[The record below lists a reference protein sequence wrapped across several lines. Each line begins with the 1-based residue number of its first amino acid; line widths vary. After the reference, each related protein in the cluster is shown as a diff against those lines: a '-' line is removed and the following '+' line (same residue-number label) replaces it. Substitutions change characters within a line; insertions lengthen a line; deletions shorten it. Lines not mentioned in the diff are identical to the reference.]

1 MNKKILV
8 VGGVAGGA
16 SAAARARRL
25 DEQADIIIF
34 ERGPHVSFS
43 NCALPYFLSRTV
55 ADSAD
60 LVMMDPAQFKT
71 KYNIEVRTEHEVTAI
86 NRTEKTVTVK
96 SLADGKE
103 YSEAYDVLILSPGG
117 APILPGAIEGIRNEN
132 VFGIRNVIDIV
143 RLDEYIRTRKTTDIA
158 VVGGGFIGCE
168 IAENLVRAGYKVT
181 LIEALN
187 QVMTPFDYDMAQIL
201 HKEMLDK
208 GITLVLKDGVKKILA
223 GAIELAS
230 GRQVKA
236 DAIVMAVGI
245 RPETT
250 LAKNAGLDIGETG
263 GIRVNANFQ
272 TSDPSIYAVG
282 DAVEVFNRLTRKP
295 MRLALAWP
303 AQMEARAAAD
313 HIYGIRNRQKG
324 FIGSSVIQIFDLLA
338 ASTGLNEKA
347 AKAAGLSYEVAY
359 VIPADKVSLMPD
371 AHPIHLKLIFETPTG
386 RLLGAQAIGKGEAD
400 RRIDVI
406 AALISMDGTLED
418 LKNMELC
425 YAPVVGTA
433 KDAVN
438 MAALVGLNLLHG
450 VYRQVPLTQV
460 RELVE
465 SNACIIDV
473 REKSEFDAG
482 HLKNAVNIPLSQL
495 RQRMAEITKD
505 RPVYLHRR
513 SSQRSYNAIM
523 ALQHC
528 GFDNL
533 YNIAGSY
540 LAICLYEYPQDVLFG
555 REKIVTEYNFK

>member
-223 GAIELAS
+223 S
-230 GRQVKA
+230 DRQVKA
-236 DAIVMAVGI
+236 DAVVMAVGI

-495 RQRMAEITKD
+495 RQRMAEIPKD
-505 RPVYLHRR
+505 RPVYLHCR

>member
-16 SAAARARRL
+16 SVAARARRL
-25 DEQADIIIF
+25 DEHAEIIIL

-60 LVMMDPAQFKT
+60 LVMMDPAQFKK

-86 NRTEKTVTVK
+86 NRAEKTVSVK

-103 YSEAYDVLILSPGG
+103 YSEAYDALILSPGG
-117 APILPGAIEGIRNEN
+117 APILPGAIAGIRNEN
-132 VFGIRNVIDIV
+132 VFGIRNVTDIV
-143 RLDEYIRTRKTTDIA
+143 RLDEYIRTRKATDIA

-181 LIEALN
+181 LIEALD

-208 GITLVLKDGVKKILA
+208 GISLVLKDGVKKILA
-223 GAIELAS
+223 S
-230 GRQVKA
+230 DRQVKA
-236 DAIVMAVGI
+236 DAVVMAVGI

-313 HIYGIRNRQKG
+313 HIYGIRNQQKG
-324 FIGSSVIQIFDLLA
+324 FIGSSVIRVFDLLA

-347 AKAAGLSYEVAY
+347 AKAADIPYEVAY
-359 VIPADKVSLMPD
+359 VIPSDKVSLMPD
-371 AHPIHLKLIFETPTG
+371 AHPIHLKLVFETPTG

-425 YAPVVGTA
+425 YAPVVSTA

-473 REKSEFDAG
+473 REKGEFDAG

-495 RQRMAEITKD
+495 RQRMAEIPKD
-505 RPVYLHRR
+505 RPVYLHCR